1 MEKQLPWG
9 KMYLQNGVFIC
20 DITKGAHIDVAEM
33 DIWADTAAEFSA
45 GQPFTFVV
53 NLSDMKSVSK
63 EARRL
68 KVYDDERLHII
79 AGAIQIK
86 SVLSKMLAN
95 FFLQMNKIPSPI
107 KIFNEREKAL
117 AWLANLEKDYKN

>member
-9 KMYLQNGVFIC
+9 KMYFQDGVFIC

-45 GQPFTFVV
+45 GQPFTFLV

-68 KVYDDERLHII
+68 KIYEDERLHII

-95 FFLQMNKIPSPI
+95 FFLQMNKIPSPV

-117 AWLANLEKDYKN
+117 NWLANLEKEHKN